1 MIAAAVC
8 NLRDYATSVMTKRNF
23 WDDGIYATFFLPGIW
38 LGDMSCQIDR
48 KTLFLPIL
56 KATKLCL
63 SDNQN

>member
-38 LGDMSCQIDR
+38 LGDMSSAR
-48 KTLFLPIL
+48 LT
-56 KATKLCL
+56 AKLC
-63 SDNQN
+63 SCQS